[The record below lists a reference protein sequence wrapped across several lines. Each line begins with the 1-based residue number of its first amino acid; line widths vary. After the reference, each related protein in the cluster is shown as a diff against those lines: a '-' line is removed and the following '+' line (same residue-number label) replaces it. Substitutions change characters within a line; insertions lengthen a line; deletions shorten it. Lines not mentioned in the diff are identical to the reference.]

1 MNNFTPIVLSDFGK
15 DTDYIYYYVNLG
27 QNIVTGAI
35 PLISLTILNYLV
47 YKHLKD
53 RRGNASDLGIYIIIN
68 NSKNITLTFK

>member
-1 MNNFTPIVLSDFGK
+1 MNNLTQIVLTDFGK
-15 DTDYIYYYVNLG
+15 DTDYIYNYVNLG

-53 RRGNASDLGIYIIIN
+53 RRGNAVDLGIYVITN
-68 NSKNITLTFK
+68 NSRNITKRIN